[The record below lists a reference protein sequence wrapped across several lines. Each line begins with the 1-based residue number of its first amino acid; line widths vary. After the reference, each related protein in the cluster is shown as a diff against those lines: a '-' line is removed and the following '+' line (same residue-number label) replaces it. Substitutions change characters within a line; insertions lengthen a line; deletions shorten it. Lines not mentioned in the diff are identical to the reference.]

1 MVVVSTNSSLNPHRA
16 ALDSLIGIDKTVYYV
31 SQGFGMLYTVLCV
44 GWLVYVLVSI
54 ISQIRCRQ
62 RLGSLLHQSC
72 SSEYLIRLFTQR
84 EALFRYFIFF
94 IFLSFELIYCLCI
107 NTFFG
112 MIKISEVTYR
122 QIKIGSDCFV
132 DSRSSVG
139 TPYDARPVIIMLN
152 VFSLFQNY
160 SFSMMIWLFGASL
173 LHLSFAA
180 RNELRMKKVLL
191 FTISGVVINFV
202 VTASAYIP
210 YTSLFGCICLSLM
223 DQISFFVTL
232 YIARGKFFPALNSRV
247 IDAYHLHNTNVYLQQ
262 KRLLK
267 QYRVIVFV
275 FLFIFE
281 LYVLKNLIFFNL
293 YAVFDTVGLNPC
305 WFHVVYHFPM
315 FSLNRST
322 RFLLQLLSYY
332 FLVIDHLINIIIYVN
347 IIIVSINIMYVS
359 VRRWIRQTFWNRQT
373 YRYQVFSDPLLA

>member
-112 MIKISEVTYR
+112 MIRISEVTYT
-122 QIKIGSDCFV
+122 QIKIGSDCFI

-139 TPYDARPVIIMLN
+139 TP
-152 VFSLFQNY
+152 
-160 SFSMMIWLFGASL
+160 
-173 LHLSFAA
+173 
-180 RNELRMKKVLL
+180 
-191 FTISGVVINFV
+191 
-202 VTASAYIP
+202 
-210 YTSLFGCICLSLM
+210 
-223 DQISFFVTL
+223 
-232 YIARGKFFPALNSRV
+232 
-247 IDAYHLHNTNVYLQQ
+247 
-262 KRLLK
+262 
-267 QYRVIVFV
+267 
-275 FLFIFE
+275 
-281 LYVLKNLIFFNL
+281 
-293 YAVFDTVGLNPC
+293 
-305 WFHVVYHFPM
+305 
-315 FSLNRST
+315 
-322 RFLLQLLSYY
+322 
-332 FLVIDHLINIIIYVN
+332 
-347 IIIVSINIMYVS
+347 
-359 VRRWIRQTFWNRQT
+359 
-373 YRYQVFSDPLLA
+373 